1 MRAKR
6 KSPSNRGET
15 AVVLDIKKK
24 NSPNKV
30 ALCVEIKS
38 PPQTGGRCLNHN
50 RKKNNLKNEYKLVS
64 KKKIP
69 KAK

>member
-1 MRAKR
+1 MRAKKK
-6 KSPSNRGET
+6 KSPSNKGET

-38 PPQTGGRCLNHN
+38 PPQKGGHCLHHN
-50 RKKNNLKNEYKLVS
+50 G
-64 KKKIP
+64 KKKQP
-69 KAK
+69 KE